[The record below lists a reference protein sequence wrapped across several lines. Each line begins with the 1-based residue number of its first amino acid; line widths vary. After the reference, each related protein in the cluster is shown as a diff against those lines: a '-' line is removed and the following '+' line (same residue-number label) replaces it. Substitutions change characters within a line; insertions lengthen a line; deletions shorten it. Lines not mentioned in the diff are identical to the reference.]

1 MVEVEKK
8 NSITIIVYAS
18 SFDKAMMPMIL
29 AQGAIAMG
37 MEVNIFYTFM
47 GLSALK
53 KGYRPKLPG
62 MMRMF
67 TGMIEKR
74 MRRQKVPSYEEFM
87 RSNLEMGANI
97 YGCNMSME
105 MMGVKKEDLYEG
117 IKVAGVAKY
126 LDMSAEAS
134 INLAIG

>member
-1 MVEVEKK
+1 MPDVEKK
-8 NSITIIVYAS
+8 EAISMIVYS
-18 SFDKAMMPMIL
+18 NNFDKLMMPMII
-29 AQGAIAMG
+29 AQGALAMG
-37 MEVNIFYTFM
+37 WEVNIFYTFM

-74 MRRQKVPSYEEFM
+74 MSKQKVPSYKEFM
-87 RSNLEMGANI
+87 MSNLEMGANI

-105 MMGVKKEDLYEG
+105 MMGVKKEDLYDG
-117 IKVAGVAKY
+117 VKVAGVAKY